1 MKKRLKALWLKLS
14 NNRKLRCGGFSVAL
28 TAAVVVLVMLL
39 SALFDGLEQRFALQ
53 MDFSFNGATTQG
65 EITKSALAQLDKDV
79 KIYAVV
85 PASGGDED
93 LLSLLNRYGAASGHV
108 TVTEE
113 NLLKNPVLQSQ
124 FTDAAGTRY
133 VTDDCL
139 IVHCPDTG
147 LSRILT
153 EDDYIYR
160 SYNMETGYFDQT
172 LVSYEKAVT
181 EAILYVTQ
189 ESVPII
195 QILSG
200 HKELTQDETAFLEQN
215 LTDANYQ
222 VVRVNLAAG
231 DELNP
236 EDPLMLLS
244 LKYDLTEDELNQ
256 LMDFARAG
264 GDFFV
269 TAEYDDPMNLK
280 NYNALLRAYGIEAY
294 PGLVVAK
301 EEDKESYYA
310 DYPVILMP
318 SMQETDV
325 TRPLIS
331 AGESILLVTE
341 ARAFRVSDMQPEG
354 VMAYPLL
361 ITGEAYL
368 RETANGDDTVEQQPG
383 DPEGKFAVSVW
394 SDQIFEN
401 GAVSHM
407 FVLGD
412 SNVFTDYWMQLNT
425 SSTAFLLQVIRALQ
439 EKEPVSLDIILKPAQ
454 RESLTLGNITPAVIV
469 IVMLPLLVLLGA
481 LLVLLPRKNL

>member
-1 MKKRLKALWLKLS
+1 MKALWLKIS

-28 TAAVVVLVMLL
+28 TACVVILVMLL
-39 SALFDGLEQRFALQ
+39 AALLDGLEQRFALQ

-65 EITKSALAQLDKDV
+65 EITRNALAQLEKDV

-85 PASGGDED
+85 PASGGDKD
-93 LLSLLNRYGAASGHV
+93 LLSLLNRYDAASSRV

-113 NLLKNPVLQSQ
+113 NLLKNPVLQSR
-124 FTDAAGTRY
+124 FTDAAGTRS

-139 IVHCPDTG
+139 IVHCPETG
-147 LSRILT
+147 LSRVLT
-153 EDDYIYR
+153 DDDYIYR

-172 LVSYEKAVT
+172 LISYEKAVT

-189 ESVPII
+189 ESVPTI

-200 HKELTQDETAFLEQN
+200 HRELTQSETEFLEQT
-215 LTDANYQ
+215 LTDANYR

-236 EDPLMLLS
+236 EDPLMVLS
-244 LKYDLTEDELNQ
+244 PQYDLTEEELNQ

-269 TAEYDDPMNLK
+269 TAEYDDPLNLE

-301 EEDKESYYA
+301 ESDRESYYA

-325 TRPLIS
+325 TRSLIS
-331 AGESILLVTE
+331 AGETILLVTQS
-341 ARAFRVSDMQPEG
+341 RAFRVSDWQPDG

-361 ITGEAYL
+361 MTGEAYL
-368 RETANGDDTVEQQPG
+368 RESVSGDDTAEQQPG
-383 DPEGKFAVSVW
+383 DPEGKFAVSMW
-394 SDQIFEN
+394 SDQLFEN

-425 SSTAFLLQVIRALQ
+425 SSTAFLLQMIHALQ
-439 EKEPVSLDIILKPAQ
+439 EKEPVSLDIIPKPAQ
-454 RESLTLGNITPAVIV
+454 RESLNLGGITPAVIV

>member
-1 MKKRLKALWLKLS
+1 MNRLKSLWLKLS
-14 NNRKLRCGGFSVAL
+14 KNRKLRCGGFSVAL
-28 TAAVVVLVMLL
+28 TITVVVLVMLL
-39 SALFDGLEQRFALQ
+39 AALFDGLEQRFALQ
-53 MDFSFNGATTQG
+53 MDFSFNSATTQG
-65 EITKSALAQLDKDV
+65 EITRNALRQLEKDI

-85 PASGGDED
+85 PATGGDED
-93 LLSLLNRYGAASGHV
+93 LLSLLNRYAAASGHV

-113 NLLKNPVLQSQ
+113 NLLKNPVLQNQ

-139 IVHCPDTG
+139 IIHCPETG

-153 EDDYIYR
+153 PDDYIYR

-172 LVSYEKAVT
+172 LISYEKAVT
-181 EAILYVTQ
+181 EAILYVALD
-189 ESVPII
+189 SVPAI

-200 HKELTQDETAFLEQN
+200 HRELAQDQTAFLEQN
-215 LTDANYQ
+215 LADANYR

-244 LKYDLTEDELNQ
+244 LQYDLTERELNQ

-269 TAEYDDPMNLK
+269 TAKYDDPLDLE

-301 EEDKESYYA
+301 EGDRAGYYA

-325 TRPLIS
+325 TRPLLS
-331 AGESILLVTE
+331 AGENILLVTE
-341 ARAFRVSDMQPEG
+341 ARAFRVSGIQPEG

-361 ITGEAYL
+361 MTGEAYL
-368 RETANGDDTVEQQPG
+368 RQSVSGDDTVEQQPG
-383 DPEGKFAVSVW
+383 DPEGRFAVSMW
-394 SDQIFEN
+394 SDQMFEN

-425 SSTAFLLQVIRALQ
+425 SSTAFLLQVIHSLQ
-439 EKEPVSLDIILKPAQ
+439 EKEAVSLDIIPKPAQ
-454 RESLTLGNITPAVIV
+454 RESLNLGNITPAVIV
-469 IVMLPLLVLLGA
+469 TVMLPLLVLLGA